1 MTPTLLSEKVVAER
15 TAWIRKML
23 SAIQQVPLDNY
34 DHFLSDGRNVAAA
47 ESCLRRALE
56 ALMDLGRHMLAKGFG
71 MVAAEYRE
79 IPRQLQKA
87 GVLSIELAARMGK
100 LAGYRNR
107 MVHFYHEVS
116 DKELY
121 EICTLHIHDV
131 ETIVE
136 ALREWIAEHPERV
149 DRSL

>member
-1 MTPTLLSEKVVAER
+1 MTATLVSEKVIAER
-15 TAWIRKML
+15 VAWIKKML
-23 SAIQQVPLDNY
+23 SAIQQVPLDSY
-34 DHFLSDGRNVAAA
+34 DNFLSDGRNIAAA
-47 ESCLRRALE
+47 ESYLRRALE
-56 ALMDLGRHMLAKGFG
+56 ALMDLGRHMLAKGFA
-71 MVAAEYRE
+71 MVASEYRE
-79 IPRQLQKA
+79 IPRQLQEA
-87 GVLSIELAARMGK
+87 GVLSVELAALMGK

-107 MVHFYHEVS
+107 LVHFYHEVS

-136 ALREWIAEHPERV
+136 ALREWIVEHPERV